1 MSHTLRKVNLGNS
14 ALVEVTIVDYVQG
27 GEAFTLAE
35 LGLTGSVTG
44 IVFLT
49 QPNSLYVPS
58 LVSGKV
64 VLNFSTTAPVLMWSV
79 GTEQPTQTGVNF
91 TFVAI
96 VNGT

>member
-14 ALVEVTIVDYVQG
+14 ALVEATIVDYVQG

-35 LGLTGSVTG
+35 LGLTGSLVNA
-44 IVFLT
+44 IFLET
-49 QPNSLYVPS
+49 VNSPYVPT
-58 LVSGKV
+58 LVGGKV
-64 VLNFSTTAPVLMWSV
+64 VLNFSQIGCLGWLV
-79 GTEQPTQTGVNF
+79 GTEQPTQAGINF